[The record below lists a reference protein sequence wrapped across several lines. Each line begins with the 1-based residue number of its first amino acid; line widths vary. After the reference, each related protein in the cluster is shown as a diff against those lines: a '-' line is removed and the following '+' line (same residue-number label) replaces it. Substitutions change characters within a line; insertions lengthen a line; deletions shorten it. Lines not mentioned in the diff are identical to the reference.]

1 MDLVIEKIYKGVI
14 SGSVPDTEGAVQ
26 EALDA
31 DLAPELV
38 LNQGLISAMDEVG
51 QRFEAGEYFV
61 PEMLIAGR
69 AMKAGI
75 EKLRPL
81 LAASGIKPLGK
92 AVIGTVKGDLH
103 DIGKNLVGLMLEG
116 AGFEVIDAGADVTP
130 EAFLEAVKTQ
140 SPDIVGMSALLTT
153 TMTGASDVIK
163 LLEESGLRDSVKVM
177 FGGAPVT
184 QEYVDQIGGDG
195 YAPDAASAA
204 KKAKELCGIQ

>member
-1 MDLVIEKIYKGVI
+1 MDLLIEKIYKGVI
-14 SGSVPDTEGAVQ
+14 SGSVPDTEGSVQ

-31 DLAPELV
+31 DLAPEVV
-38 LNQGLISAMDEVG
+38 LNEGLIAAMDEVG

-81 LAASGIKPLGK
+81 LAASGIEPLGK

-103 DIGKNLVGLMLEG
+103 DIGKNLVAMMLEG

-163 LLEESGLRDSVKVM
+163 LLEESGRRDKVKVM

-204 KKAKELCGIQ
+204 KKAKELCGIH